1 MSQGQL
7 PGKEA
12 VDKNKALQTSQ
23 LHSMVD
29 YQEVLHTEQEDLWIP
44 VIIQHPLKREAGITA
59 MQSTRAGWGEFKC

>member
-12 VDKNKALQTSQ
+12 VDMNKALQTSQ
-23 LHSMVD
+23 LHNMSN
-29 YQEVLHTEQEDLWIP
+29 YQEVLHTEQEGPWIP

-59 MQSTRAGWGEFKC
+59 MQSTRAG